1 MLIMNNDLYRLV
13 SELPNDETMDTPDQ
27 IVHQLAALNYRLDI
41 LLTIVLVA
49 VTVLVIVG
57 LCYMFY
63 RFVLK
68 FIP

>member
-1 MLIMNNDLYRLV
+1 MLTMSNDLYQLV
-13 SELPNDETMDTPDQ
+13 SDLPQETFDTPDQ
-27 IVHQLAALNYRLDI
+27 IVHQLAGINYRLDI
-41 LLTIVLVA
+41 LLTIVLVT

>member
-1 MLIMNNDLYRLV
+1 MNNDLYRLV
-13 SELPNDETMDTPDQ
+13 SELPKETMDTPDQ